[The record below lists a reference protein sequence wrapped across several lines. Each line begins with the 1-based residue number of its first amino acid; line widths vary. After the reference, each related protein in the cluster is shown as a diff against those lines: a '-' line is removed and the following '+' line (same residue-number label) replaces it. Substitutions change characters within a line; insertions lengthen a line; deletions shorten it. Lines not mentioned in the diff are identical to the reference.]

1 MEMGF
6 ETTPLWLAMEE
17 KISELSDADL
27 ASGTE
32 AVVQSA
38 AAALDAAGYT
48 VSTHAANM
56 MALRNAVAARQAAGH
71 ALLGDLEAAIDGLAL
86 TDVEDTLKATV
97 GLATYLGDVWPRM
110 MDFERRGDLH
120 AMVQRKRLDL
130 LVVEASTRDT
140 DHGIR
145 YLLGEHVEHPVIAD
159 RLGVSQEQIDRVIAA
174 IKAEAAAVAKVQ
186 ELLAEVKGKADDV
199 QVRHLID
206 NGLPEATIIE
216 IGGFGQDVIDA
227 VKAAIAEEKREAER
241 KAAEEAER
249 KKAEAE
255 GPAIEDIPEDEL
267 EQHVEA
273 IQEIMEF
280 SEDPDEIR
288 TMCEQSNIPK
298 ALIDLAIEDADK
310 LAALIE

>member
-1 MEMGF
+1 
-6 ETTPLWLAMEE
+6 
-17 KISELSDADL
+17 
-27 ASGTE
+27 
-32 AVVQSA
+32 
-38 AAALDAAGYT
+38 
-48 VSTHAANM
+48 
-56 MALRNAVAARQAAGH
+56 
-71 ALLGDLEAAIDGLAL
+71 
-86 TDVEDTLKATV
+86 
-97 GLATYLGDVWPRM
+97 
-110 MDFERRGDLH
+110 
-120 AMVQRKRLDL
+120 
-130 LVVEASTRDT
+130 
-140 DHGIR
+140 
-145 YLLGEHVEHPVIAD
+145 
-159 RLGVSQEQIDRVIAA
+159 VSQEQIDRVIAA

-267 EQHVEA
+267 EEHVEA